1 MPFPYLIF
9 FQSSLP
15 SYPSSNIL
23 FLYFYFCCSISHSYS
38 PLSIFNYSPCFIFNS
53 SPSSSLLSNRPFF
66 PISPFRLLFF
76 PLLSQLFLY
85 SYSIFPTISYFT
97 FISFFK
103 YYFSSDSFYYFIS
116 HPHSPTSLYN
126 HFFFPIQFSLTFL
139 FLIFLPQ
146 LVLYPCSL
154 SSPFTS
160 VVLSSPFFF
169 FFIPVFLSVPR
180 YLFFPYSPFSV
191 TPFSSFS
198 SFSSCDSSLSFLFPF
213 PQAKFFSSSSSPNV
227 YFPHSPPV
235 FSFLPHFFFQ
245 IIFSSCSS
253 SNIPFFS
260 VSFVNHCINYPV
272 STTRP

>member
-169 FFIPVFLSVPR
+169 FYPCFPFRSQVSFFSLLPIFSYSFFLFLI
-180 YLFFPYSPFSV
+180 LFFLWFLFVLSLSISASKIFLIILFSKRIFP
-191 TPFSSFS
+191 PFSSCILFS
-198 SFSSCDSSLSFLFPF
+198 PSFFFPNHLFFVFFLKYSLF
-213 PQAKFFSSSSSPNV
+213 
-227 YFPHSPPV
+227 
-235 FSFLPHFFFQ
+235 FSFL
-245 IIFSSCSS
+245 C
-253 SNIPFFS
+253 
-260 VSFVNHCINYPV
+260 
-272 STTRP
+272 